1 MSQSYTARDKALAD
15 PEVPSALKRLLTE
28 IVPRKDF
35 DALRA
40 LVETGEIDPLY
51 IPPNHPLV
59 SATSVLISA
68 EDPVKWLSVLFSAA
82 PESFFEARVAS
93 SDYYGTNI
101 DRFDINRNYGTIQQ
115 LPLASFVIKDTKTP
129 VTKLLEILPEIANKL
144 LRTPFPQQRVS
155 GQPEEVLLHHMV
167 SGNEF
172 TVETL
177 DKLEKLTGG
186 DDFLMI
192 RNARG
197 ETLFHRLASNAGWSE
212 DSDRLDMAGW
222 MLQRKPLL
230 VNDPDRFGFTPLD
243 RLVMNSHGK
252 VDTAMGRLLLASGAK
267 LEKQIAPGFN
277 LKAALQEH
285 SETRLDKAPIRRA
298 ATPGLS
304 QTP

>member
-1 MSQSYTARDKALAD
+1 MTQAYTARDKALAD
-15 PEVPSALKRLLTE
+15 PDVPAALKRLLTD

-40 LVETGEIDPLY
+40 LVQTGEIDPLY
-51 IPPNHPLV
+51 IPPSQPLISAVSVLV
-59 SATSVLISA
+59 SA
-68 EDPVKWLSVLFSAA
+68 EDSTKWLSALFSAA
-82 PESFFEARVAS
+82 PQSFFAAKLAS

-115 LPLASFVIKDTKTP
+115 LPLAPFVMKDTAAP
-129 VTKLLEILPEIANKL
+129 VTKLLEILPEMAEKL
-144 LRTPFPQQRVS
+144 LRMPFPQTRVS
-155 GQPEEVLLHHMV
+155 GQPEEVLLHHLV

-172 TVETL
+172 TVEAL
-177 DKLEKLTGG
+177 DKIEKLTGG

-197 ETLFHRLASNAGWSE
+197 ETLFHHLASNTSWSD
-212 DSDRLDMAGW
+212 DSDRLDIAGW

-230 VNDPDRFGFTPLD
+230 VNDADRFGFTPLD
-243 RLVMNSHGK
+243 RLVMNSRGK

-298 ATPGLS
+298 AVPGLS